1 MASQYITRTVNYMS
15 GGVSTSTTMEE
26 AQFGTRG
33 PATGHKW
40 YTCVVCG
47 LDYPEDKVMLKGG
60 AAYCF
65 PLKCYRDLED
75 EWSK

>member
-26 AQFGTRG
+26 AQFGTQG
-33 PATGHKW
+33 PATGKRW